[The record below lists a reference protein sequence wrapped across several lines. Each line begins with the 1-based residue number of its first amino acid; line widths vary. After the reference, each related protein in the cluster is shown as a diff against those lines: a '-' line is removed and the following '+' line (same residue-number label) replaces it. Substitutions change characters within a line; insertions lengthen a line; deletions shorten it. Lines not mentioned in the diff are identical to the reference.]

1 MDWRRGWEETGWKER
16 SRNEEWR
23 GARKRTPEKQND
35 NVNSKIGLMKQKNLG
50 MLKWMTE
57 KEVKISENDK
67 PRVVLKKEPW
77 AETKTTFA
85 TFAHPKQQKERQII
99 QLPVMKKR

>member
-35 NVNSKIGLMKQKNLG
+35 HVNSKVGLMKKNLG
-50 MLKWMTE
+50 MLKWETE
-57 KEVKISENDK
+57 KEAKLSENDK
-67 PRVVLKKEPW
+67 PRVVLKKSLGLKP
-77 AETKTTFA
+77 KQPSP
-85 TFAHPKQQKERQII
+85 HLHNQKQQKEKQRI